1 MPIQKTQLPSHVQE
15 IVETIRQGYDPDRI
29 IVFGSYAQGTQTK
42 GSDLDLLVV
51 KDTTARWT
59 DRVRAVSGLVTPRRM
74 PMDIIVSTPAEVDD
88 ALRHRELFMRHVME
102 EGVVAYERE

>member
-1 MPIQKTQLPSHVQE
+1 MPIEKSQLPGAVQE
-15 IVETIRQGYDPDRI
+15 IVETIRRGYDPERI
-29 IVFGSYAQGTQTK
+29 IVFGSYARGTQGK

-59 DRVRAVSGLVTPRRM
+59 DRVRAVSGLVTPRRV
-74 PMDIIVSTPAEVDD
+74 PMDIIVRTPAEVNE
-88 ALRHRELFMRHVME
+88 ALRHRELFIRQVME